1 MYKPEYV
8 YHGSQYRF
16 DIVKPQQA
24 CGANTQESLMAIYA
38 ADSIEKVI
46 SFVDFYEEKGLIN
59 PERNIEN
66 GYREYSDTDVAILK
80 KIIIFISIRYIINHF
95 IILNLT

>member
-24 CGANTQESLMAIYA
+24 CGANTPESLMAIYA

-46 SFVDFYEEKGLIN
+46 SFALSAVLFL
-59 PERNIEN
+59 
-66 GYREYSDTDVAILK
+66 
-80 KIIIFISIRYIINHF
+80 
-95 IILNLT
+95 